1 MTSRDPFLVLSVE
14 RGASADEIRRAWRE
28 RARTVHPDVGGT
40 DAAMQELN
48 EALHSALAYVD
59 VVSIVSVADSPVF
72 VRRERDVS
80 SFTVDVLPAECFE
93 ALLIVAGISGA
104 ISHEE
109 PPYQLEFSLHD
120 SDVTGA
126 LNGWCRC
133 DLVPEAGATTVSLLV
148 GTETSAEGISVEEVR
163 DYLVANLNA
172 IEWPN

>member
-59 VVSIVSVADSPVF
+59 VVSNATVSSSPLL

>member
-1 MTSRDPFLVLSVE
+1 MTSRDPFFVLSVE

-40 DAAMQELN
+40 DVAMQELN

-59 VVSIVSVADSPVF
+59 VVPIVTVSTSPVL

>member
-59 VVSIVSVADSPVF
+59 VVSIATVSSSPF
-72 VRRERDVS
+72 LVRRERDVS

>member
-1 MTSRDPFLVLSVE
+1 MTTRDPFLVLCIE
-14 RGASADEIRRAWRE
+14 RDATADEIRRAWRD
-28 RARTVHPDVGGT
+28 RARIVHPDVGGS

-48 EALHSALAYVD
+48 EALHSALDYVEE
-59 VVSIVSVADSPVF
+59 STSVKVATSPVL

-120 SDVTGA
+120 ADVTGA

>member
-1 MTSRDPFLVLSVE
+1 MTSRDPFLVLSVK
-14 RGASADEIRRAWRE
+14 RGASPDEIRRAWRE
-28 RARTVHPDVGGT
+28 RARIVHPDVGGT
-40 DAAMQELN
+40 DEAMQELN
-48 EALHSALAYVD
+48 EALHAALAIED
-59 VVSIVSVADSPVF
+59 TVAEVKLATSPVL

-80 SFTVDVLPAECFE
+80 SFTVDVLPAGCFE

-120 SDVTGA
+120 SDVNGA

>member
-1 MTSRDPFLVLSVE
+1 MAFADPFLLLAID
-14 RGASADEIRRAWRE
+14 RTATPQQIRRAWRE
-28 RARTVHPDVGGT
+28 KARTKHPDAGGS

-48 EALHSALAYVD
+48 EALRIALELVGVPKISRAV
-59 VVSIVSVADSPVF
+59 SPVL

-80 SFTVDVLPAECFE
+80 SFTVDALPAECFE

-120 SDVTGA
+120 SDVAGA

-148 GTETSAEGISVEEVR
+148 GTENSAEGISIEEVR

>member
-28 RARTVHPDVGGT
+28 RARTAHPDVGGS
-40 DAAMQELN
+40 DVAMQELN

-59 VVSIVSVADSPVF
+59 VVSIVTLANSPVL

-163 DYLVANLNA
+163 DYLIANLNA
-172 IEWPN
+172 IKWPN

>member
-59 VVSIVSVADSPVF
+59 VVSIATVSTSPLL

>member
-1 MTSRDPFLVLSVE
+1 MLSVE

-59 VVSIVSVADSPVF
+59 VVSIATVSSSPLL
-72 VRRERDVS
+72 VRRELDVS

>member
-1 MTSRDPFLVLSVE
+1 VASRDPFFVLSVE

-28 RARTVHPDVGGT
+28 RARIVHPDVGGT

-48 EALHSALAYVD
+48 EALHSALAYAD
-59 VVSIVSVADSPVF
+59 VVSIVSVDTSPVL

-80 SFTVDVLPAECFE
+80 SFSVDVLPAECFE

-148 GTETSAEGISVEEVR
+148 GTETSTEGISVEEVR

>member
-1 MTSRDPFLVLSVE
+1 MTSRDPFLVLSVN

-28 RARTVHPDVGGT
+28 RARIVHPDAGGS
-40 DAAMQELN
+40 DSAMQELN
-48 EALHSALAYVD
+48 EALHSALSFVD
-59 VVSIVSVADSPVF
+59 VVKAWNVLSSPVL

>member
-1 MTSRDPFLVLSVE
+1 MLSVE

-28 RARTVHPDVGGT
+28 RARTAHPDVGGSE
-40 DAAMQELN
+40 AAMQELN
-48 EALHSALAYVD
+48 EALLLALAYAD
-59 VVSIVSVADSPVF
+59 VVPIVTAATSPVL

>member
-1 MTSRDPFLVLSVE
+1 MATRDPFAVLLIDKT
-14 RGASADEIRRAWRE
+14 ASAQDIRRAWRE
-28 RARTVHPDVGGT
+28 RARTVHPDVGGS

-48 EALHSALAYVD
+48 EALRIALELVG
-59 VVSIVSVADSPVF
+59 VTKVSKAVSPVL

-104 ISHEE
+104 ISYEE

-126 LNGWCRC
+126 LNAWCRC

-148 GTETSAEGISVEEVR
+148 GTEISAEGVSVEEVR

-172 IEWPN
+172 IDWSN

>member
-14 RGASADEIRRAWRE
+14 RGASADAIRRAWRE
-28 RARTVHPDVGGT
+28 RARIVHPDVGGT
-40 DAAMQELN
+40 DVAMQELN
-48 EALHSALAYVD
+48 EALHSALELVGAPKILKAVP
-59 VVSIVSVADSPVF
+59 PVL

>member
-1 MTSRDPFLVLSVE
+1 MASPDPFAVLLIDKT
-14 RGASADEIRRAWRE
+14 ASAQEIRRAWRE
-28 RARTVHPDVGGT
+28 RARTVHPDVGGS

-48 EALHSALAYVD
+48 EALRKALELAEVAKAPK
-59 VVSIVSVADSPVF
+59 VVAPIL

-93 ALLIVAGISGA
+93 ALLVVAAISGA
-104 ISHEE
+104 VSHEE

-120 SDVTGA
+120 SDVDGA
-126 LNGWCRC
+126 LHGWCRC

-148 GTETSAEGISVEEVR
+148 GTEDSSQGISVEEVR
-163 DYLVANLNA
+163 DYLVSNLNA

>member
-1 MTSRDPFLVLSVE
+1 MLSVE

-59 VVSIVSVADSPVF
+59 VVSIATVSSSPLL

-80 SFTVDVLPAECFE
+80 SFTVDGRPAECFE
-93 ALLIVAGISGA
+93 ALLIGAGISGA

>member
-28 RARTVHPDVGGT
+28 RARSVHPDVGGT

-59 VVSIVSVADSPVF
+59 VVSIATVSSSPLL